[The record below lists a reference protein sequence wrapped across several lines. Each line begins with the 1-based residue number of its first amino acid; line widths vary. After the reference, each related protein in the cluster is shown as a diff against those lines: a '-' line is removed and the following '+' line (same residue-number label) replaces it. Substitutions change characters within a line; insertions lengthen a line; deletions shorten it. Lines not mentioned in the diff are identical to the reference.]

1 MIGTLFQSLSEA
13 QAAATPVFRL
23 IDEVNLSQL
32 RSHMDNDVYY

>member
-1 MIGTLFQSLSEA
+1 MGTHLQSLSEA
-13 QAAATPVFRL
+13 RAAAASVFRL